1 MSRDRG
7 TPRRS
12 APVPAVQAR
21 DVALGL
27 AVVGVRGAVVG
38 ARLLMLPARLAT
50 RTLLTDR
57 AARQLAIE
65 GRASRLRVRSQ
76 LTATGGELLAAPE
89 VDALARSLAEH
100 RVIER
105 VARPVLAAPD
115 VEVAL
120 ASMLEE
126 ERTRRLV
133 EQTLDS
139 RLATQVADHLLQSPE
154 LERAVEQIASSA
166 AVRAALAQQTTSL
179 AGELTAG
186 VRRRAE
192 RLDDAAERM
201 ARRWLRRPLRS
212 HPA

>member
-12 APVPAVQAR
+12 APLPAVQAR
-21 DVALGL
+21 DVALGF
-27 AVVGVRGAVVG
+27 AVVGVRGAFVG
-38 ARLLMLPARLAT
+38 VRLLTLPVRIAS

-57 AARQLAIE
+57 AARRLAHE
-65 GRASRLRVRSQ
+65 GRASRLRVRAQ
-76 LTATGGELLAAPE
+76 LAVTRDELLAAPH

-115 VEVAL
+115 VEAAL
-120 ASMLEE
+120 TSMLAE

-133 EQTLDS
+133 EQALDS
-139 RLATQVADHLLQSPE
+139 TLTAQVTDHLLKSPE
-154 LERAVEQIASSA
+154 VERAVEQIASSA
-166 AVRAALAQQTTSL
+166 AVRAALANQTTSL
-179 AGELTAG
+179 AGELAAG

-192 RLDDAAERM
+192 RLDDAAERT

-212 HPA
+212 NPA